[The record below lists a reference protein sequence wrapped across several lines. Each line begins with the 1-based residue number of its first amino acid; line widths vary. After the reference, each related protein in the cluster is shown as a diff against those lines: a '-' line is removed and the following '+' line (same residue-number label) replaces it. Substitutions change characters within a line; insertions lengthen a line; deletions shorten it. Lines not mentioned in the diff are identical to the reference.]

1 MSGQRKNVFPPEG
14 DVLIMSPMGK
24 QWKLHSWQLI
34 NYSPVLGTV
43 LKKVPPRNITKTMRS
58 EGQTIRWWVEMRPFS
73 AFVDTR
79 FRDLNGGGAYNGM
92 DDDSFERTYDNLF
105 RMLYNQP
112 PNLTDDIEDNGATA
126 YVTDCVTVLQ
136 AADYLCALPCVRTY
150 IESYLLRIT
159 QKLWMHVARGPEAWS
174 DIGVRLQSAVIY
186 REAIVHIAG
195 ALEIPGLIKMHRFRQ
210 TQFGS
215 VCLAAAESKALE
227 LREKKIDVERRLLQF
242 YPARLIRRET
252 AEKIP
257 GRADYGADIYYW
269 QALTMCRQFFQ
280 SSVLANRHHRH
291 EDGGVEFYRT
301 VFRCDYIDKAAI
313 DEFHQLFA
321 MSTKGKQCLADAI
334 ELIKDDHRVI
344 VADLLDDNLQL
355 RTTTRSKPLR
365 YLTCTRIADAELP
378 WIAEPDIGARA
389 RPGRVGNAVFHDGS
403 SSPQRVPGKVADQGQ
418 TLSPERDAGDESL
431 GGGDALGGRG
441 EEGREN
447 ENEGNREDQDARA
460 EGDEGELRFNDE
472 ESIRGRDGD
481 DYMHDV

>member
-1 MSGQRKNVFPPEG
+1 
-14 DVLIMSPMGK
+14 
-24 QWKLHSWQLI
+24 
-34 NYSPVLGTV
+34 
-43 LKKVPPRNITKTMRS
+43 
-58 EGQTIRWWVEMRPFS
+58 
-73 AFVDTR
+73 
-79 FRDLNGGGAYNGM
+79 
-92 DDDSFERTYDNLF
+92 
-105 RMLYNQP
+105 
-112 PNLTDDIEDNGATA
+112 
-126 YVTDCVTVLQ
+126 
-136 AADYLCALPCVRTY
+136 
-150 IESYLLRIT
+150 
-159 QKLWMHVARGPEAWS
+159 
-174 DIGVRLQSAVIY
+174 
-186 REAIVHIAG
+186 
-195 ALEIPGLIKMHRFRQ
+195 
-210 TQFGS
+210 
-215 VCLAAAESKALE
+215 
-227 LREKKIDVERRLLQF
+227 
-242 YPARLIRRET
+242 
-252 AEKIP
+252 
-257 GRADYGADIYYW
+257 
-269 QALTMCRQFFQ
+269 MCRQFFQ